1 MSNPLAIAAVTAA
14 LRNLLTQGVTADPD
28 LADATVT
35 TQPVDRARVNGNNAN
50 QLNVFLYHTLPS
62 AAWRNM
68 DLPGRV
74 MPGESGL
81 PALGVNLYYLI
92 TAYGRDNDAQRPFS
106 HHLMGRA
113 MSILYDHPLL
123 SADEIKAAL
132 PNNDLWLQIERV
144 RFTLQPI
151 SLDEISKLW
160 TGFQTQYRLSVAYEA
175 SVVLIESTRP
185 VKTPVPVLTRGPADS
200 GVVAQ
205 PDLIPPFPA
214 IVEVLSPNQQ
224 PSAVLGNTL
233 TINGHHLDGNPVRV
247 QLTSPR
253 LPAPLKIDALAGG
266 TEAQI
271 TFRIPDDPVNFPAG
285 FYSVSVVV
293 SRKGKPDLTTNELPL
308 ALSPRITSPMPMKA
322 KRVKGDVTL
331 NLTCAP
337 EVRPSQ
343 RAALLLGSQEV
354 TAADHPNQGAQ
365 LSFVIRAAT
374 PGEYLVRLRVDGVDS
389 LLVDRSVVPPV
400 FDATQKVKIS

>member
-1 MSNPLAIAAVTAA
+1 MSNPLAIATVTAA
-14 LRNLLTQGVTADPD
+14 LRNLLTQGITADPE
-28 LADATVT
+28 LGDATVT

-50 QLNVFLYHTLPS
+50 QVNVFLYHTLPS

-81 PALGVNLYYLI
+81 PTLGVNLYYLI

-123 SADEIKAAL
+123 SSDEIKAAL

-185 VKTPVPVLTRGPADS
+185 VRTPVPVLTRGPADS

-205 PDLIPPFPA
+205 ADLIPPFPA
-214 IVEVLSPNQQ
+214 IAEVLPPNQQ
-224 PSAVLGNTL
+224 PSAVLGDTV
-233 TINGHHLDGNPVRV
+233 TIHGHHLDGTQVAV
-247 QLTSPR
+247 QLTSRR
-253 LPAPLKIDALAGG
+253 LAAPLKVAVLPGG
-266 TEAQI
+266 TEAQV
-271 TFRIPDDPVNFPAG
+271 TFQIPNDPVNVPAG
-285 FYSVSVVV
+285 FYTVSVIV
-293 SRKGKPDLTTNELPL
+293 SRKGEADRITNEMPVT
-308 ALSPRITSPMPMKA
+308 LSPKITSAMPMKV

-354 TAADHPNQGAQ
+354 AAAAHPNQGAQ
-365 LSFVIRAAT
+365 LTFVVHSAV
-374 PGEYLVRLRVDGVDS
+374 PGEYLTRLRVDGVDT
-389 LLVDRSVVPPV
+389 LLVDRSVTPPV
-400 FDATQKVKIS
+400 FDASQKVKIS